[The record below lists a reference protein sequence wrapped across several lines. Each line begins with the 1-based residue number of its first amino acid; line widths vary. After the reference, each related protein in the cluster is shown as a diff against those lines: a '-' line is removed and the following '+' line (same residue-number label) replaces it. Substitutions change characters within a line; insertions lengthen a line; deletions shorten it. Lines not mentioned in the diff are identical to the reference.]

1 MIWKRPILKHG
12 VPTKWL
18 WVVWY
23 PEGLDLGEGVD
34 IGAYTFIQAKRGVVI
49 EDEVQIGAHCAIYS
63 VSTIDDKSG
72 QVVIRRGARIGALSV
87 IMPGVEIGAGAV
99 VGACSFVNRDVPAG
113 ATVYGSPA
121 REA

>member
-1 MIWKRPILKHG
+1 MAWERPILEHG

-23 PEGLDLGEGVD
+23 PEGFALGKMTD

-49 EDEVQIGAHCAIYS
+49 EDEVQIGSHCAIYS
-63 VSTIDDKSG
+63 ISTVDGKAG
-72 QVVIRRGARIGALSV
+72 PVRIRRGARIGSHSV
-87 IMPGVEIGAGAV
+87 IMPGVEIGEGAV

>member
-1 MIWKRPILKHG
+1 MWKRPVLQHG

-23 PEGLDLGEGVD
+23 PEGLELGEMVD
-34 IGAYTFIQAKRGVVI
+34 IGAYTFIQAKHGVAI
-49 EDEVQIGAHCAIYS
+49 EDDVQIGAHCAIYS
-63 VSTIDDKSG
+63 RSTIDDKSG
-72 QVVIRRGARIGALSV
+72 PVVIRRGARIGALSV
-87 IMPGVEIGAGAV
+87 IMPGVEIGEGAV

-121 REA
+121 RERR

>member
-1 MIWKRPILKHG
+1 VIWTRPILKHG

-23 PEGLDLGEGVD
+23 PEGLELGEMVD

-72 QVVIRRGARIGALSV
+72 QVVIRRGAKIGALSV
-87 IMPGVEIGAGAV
+87 IMPGVEIGEGAV
-99 VGACSFVNRDVPAG
+99 VGSCSFVNRDVPAG
-113 ATVYGSPA
+113 ATVY
-121 REA
+121 